1 MQTLVFA
8 IIGFFALIF
17 VGSLIASILD
27 LWLHQENLTGYPRLS
42 DIRRR
47 QR

>member
-8 IIGFFALIF
+8 IIGCFALIF
-17 VGSLIASILD
+17 VGSLIASILY
-27 LWLHQENLTGYPRLS
+27 LWIHQEYLTDYPRLS

-47 QR
+47 RR